1 MTTTSAAAAV
11 VPPSSACLPEAAD
24 PAAALFRVPHLLV
37 AHIGCGQRIDA
48 AMLRSAMEEACGGS
62 DAGGAWGWKSAY
74 DACEATAVL
83 FLRRFGGAMGARARA
98 PAALLAMLAK
108 VADLLPSHTRRS
120 EESETF
126 QQFSTPLPLALVAA
140 TAAAITPGD
149 HVLEPSA
156 GTGLLAIFA
165 ELAGASLVLNEL
177 AEARA
182 GLLAHLFPEVGV
194 TRFDAASIPA
204 SRPPWRR

>member
-1 MTTTSAAAAV
+1 MTTTSAAAV
-11 VPPSSACLPEAAD
+11 VPAPRACLRETPDRAA
-24 PAAALFRVPHLLV
+24 PLFRAARLLL
-37 AHIGCGQRIDA
+37 AHIERGQRIDA

-62 DAGGAWGWKSAY
+62 DAGGAWDWKSAY
-74 DACEATAVL
+74 DACEAAAVL

-98 PAALLAMLAK
+98 PIALLAMLAK

-126 QQFSTPLPLALVAA
+126 QQFSTPLPLAFVAA
-140 TAAAITPGD
+140 TAAAITPSD
-149 HVLEPSA
+149 RVLEPSA
-156 GTGLLAIFA
+156 GTGLLAILA